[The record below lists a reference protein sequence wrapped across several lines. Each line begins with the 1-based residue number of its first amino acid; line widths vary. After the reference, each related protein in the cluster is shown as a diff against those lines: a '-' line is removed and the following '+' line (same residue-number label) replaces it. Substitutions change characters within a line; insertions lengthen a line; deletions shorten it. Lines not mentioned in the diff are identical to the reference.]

1 MFPAA
6 ALAACEKHYEES
18 MVLKQF
24 ILTLLMSAALAAP
37 ATASTITFDLGNAG
51 PGGPTFTSSAV
62 NGAGIFMGSGPVVF
76 TNSGVSIS
84 ATGFGG
90 TPSCSGTCLNSTYV
104 SQKPGS
110 FGPGETGIGESD
122 NQATQSD
129 SDREV
134 TASTFIVLDNTN
146 AIAHG
151 YLSSQLVI
159 ESLQDGEGA
168 RIYGLNTMGATLDLT
183 GLTSGNLLATLIGC
197 SAPGCTG
204 GVTQFVTLP
213 TWNYFVL
220 TGIPNNANGSGSNDF
235 VLSED
240 IFTKSNNSNVPEPL
254 TVALFGAGLLGLGGL
269 RRRKAAG

>member
-1 MFPAA
+1 M
-6 ALAACEKHYEES
+6 
-18 MVLKQF
+18 
-24 ILTLLMSAALAAP
+24 LTLLVSAALATP
-37 ATASTITFDLGNAG
+37 AMASSITFDLGNAG
-51 PGGPTFTSSAV
+51 PGGPTFASQSL
-62 NGAGIFMGSGPVVF
+62 NGAGIFVGGGPVVF

-104 SQKPGS
+104 SQKPGA

-122 NQATQSD
+122 NQSTQSD

-134 TASTFIVLDNTN
+134 TASTFLVLDNTS
-146 AIAHG
+146 AIAQN
-151 YLSSQLVI
+151 YLTSQLVI

-168 RIYGLNTMGATLDLT
+168 RIYGLNSMGATLDLSS
-183 GLTSGNLLATLIGC
+183 LTSGNLLATLIGC

-213 TWNYFVL
+213 TWKYFVL
-220 TGIPNNANGSGSNDF
+220 TGIPSNANGSGSNDF

-240 IFTKSNNSNVPEPL
+240 ILTGSGNHNTVPEPL
-254 TVALFGAGLLGLGGL
+254 TVSLFGAGLLGLGTL
-269 RRRKAAG
+269 RRRKAA